1 MKKILLSAA
10 VLLLS
15 LGTYAQNNP
24 TSLSTDTRI
33 KKVVY
38 RENDVIP
45 VHGIPFTTTQIQFA
59 KQERVL
65 DIEGGDTT
73 AWMVTYHPQLE
84 NMIFVKPTMFDSKT
98 NMTVIT
104 NQRAYYFSLTSTKK
118 LEQEPGKKNLCLEI

>member
-15 LGTYAQNNP
+15 QGTYAQNNP

-65 DIEGGDTT
+65 DIEGGDT
-73 AWMVTYHPQLE
+73 
-84 NMIFVKPTMFDSKT
+84 
-98 NMTVIT
+98 
-104 NQRAYYFSLTSTKK
+104 
-118 LEQEPGKKNLCLEI
+118 

>member
-45 VHGIPFTTTQIQFA
+45 SMAFPLPPPKFNLQSKNGFLILKVVTPPHG
-59 KQERVL
+59 
-65 DIEGGDTT
+65 
-73 AWMVTYHPQLE
+73 W
-84 NMIFVKPTMFDSKT
+84 
-98 NMTVIT
+98 
-104 NQRAYYFSLTSTKK
+104 
-118 LEQEPGKKNLCLEI
+118 

>member
-15 LGTYAQNNP
+15 QGTYAQNNP

-45 VHGIPFTTTQIQFA
+45 VHG
-59 KQERVL
+59 
-65 DIEGGDTT
+65 
-73 AWMVTYHPQLE
+73 
-84 NMIFVKPTMFDSKT
+84 
-98 NMTVIT
+98 
-104 NQRAYYFSLTSTKK
+104 
-118 LEQEPGKKNLCLEI
+118 